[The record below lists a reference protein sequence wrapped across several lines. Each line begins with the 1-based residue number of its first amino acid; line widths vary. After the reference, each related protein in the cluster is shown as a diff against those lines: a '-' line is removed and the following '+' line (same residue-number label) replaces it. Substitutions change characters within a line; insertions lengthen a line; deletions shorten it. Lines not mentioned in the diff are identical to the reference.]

1 MMSDAGEKGALHQG
15 VALLIID
22 MQRDFV
28 LPGRPLCVA
37 GALPSLPVVR
47 RLLDQ
52 ARKEGWPV
60 FHVVRRH
67 EPDGSDVEPFRRHLF
82 RDGRGVCVAGTPGA
96 AVVDELAPLPGEYTV
111 VKTRFSAFYRT
122 PLEEQLRDLAVD
134 TVLLAGTQYPN
145 CVRGTAE
152 DALYRDFRV
161 IVVSDACSAQTP
173 EVAEANI
180 RDMRAMGIA
189 CEPLSRLSAVLPMP
203 VPVAAS
209 DMPDHQRGRTGG
221 DMRR

>member
-1 MMSDAGEKGALHQG
+1 MISDAGERRAPAQG

-28 LPGRPLCVA
+28 LPGEPLCVA
-37 GALPSLPVVR
+37 GALPSVPVVR

-52 ARKEGWPV
+52 ARERGWPV

-67 EPDGSDVEPFRRHLF
+67 APDGSDVEPFRRHLF
-82 RDGRGVCVAGTPGA
+82 RAGRGICVAGTPGA
-96 AVVDELAPLPGEYTV
+96 AVVDELTPLPGEYTV

-122 PLEEQLRDLAVD
+122 PLEEQLRSLAVD

-145 CVRGTAE
+145 CVRGTAV

-161 IVVSDACSAQTP
+161 IVVSDACSAQTA

-189 CEPLSRLSAVLPMP
+189 CEPLSRLPAVLPIIP
-203 VPVAAS
+203 S
-209 DMPDHQRGRTGG
+209 DMLAQRGQTDG